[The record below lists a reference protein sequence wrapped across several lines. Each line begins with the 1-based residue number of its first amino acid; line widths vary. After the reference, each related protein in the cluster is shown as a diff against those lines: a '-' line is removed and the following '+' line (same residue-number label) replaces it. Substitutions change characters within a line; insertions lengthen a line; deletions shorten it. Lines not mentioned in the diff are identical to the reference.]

1 MPNWKKVIVSGSNA
15 VLNNVTASGHMSV
28 LNDSFTVNTH
38 TQTELEVVGTIS
50 ASLDEGGGG
59 GLVIATNI
67 SASNNIVVS
76 NNADIGNELKTKYRK
91 LEITTNDVANF
102 NGDVVF
108 FGDTTSMAAG
118 RIYRFQDSGD
128 WTLADKDNSLSG
140 KQLLAVALGDASN
153 INGMLIRGF
162 VTLDDDV
169 DQDNNNA
176 DLSKVLYLEDNGQ
189 VGSSPP
195 TGGGD
200 VSRII
205 GYSVSS
211 NTGQIYF
218 NPSMDWI
225 DITT

>member
-15 VLNNVTASGHMSV
+15 VVNNITASGHMSV
-28 LNDSFTVNTH
+28 LNDSFTVNNH

-50 ASLDEGGGG
+50 ASLDDEGGGG
-59 GLVIATNI
+59 LIITTNI
-67 SASNNIVVS
+67 SAS

-91 LEITTNDVANF
+91 LEVSGNSAADF

-108 FGDTTSMAAG
+108 FGDTTGISPG
-118 RIYRFQDSGD
+118 RIYRFRDSGD
-128 WTLADKDNSLSG
+128 WGLADKDEPLSG
-140 KQLLAVALGDASN
+140 KQLLAVALGEVSN
-153 INGMLIRGF
+153 TNGMLIRGF

-169 DQDNNNA
+169 DQDNDNA
-176 DLSKVLYLEDNGQ
+176 DLSKVLYLEDSGQ

-195 TGGGD
+195 TGDGD
-200 VSRII
+200 VSRVI
-205 GYSVSS
+205 GYSIGD
-211 NTGQIYF
+211 NNGKIYF